1 MTYSDNTHVAIKE
14 EYEKTDIQNIIE
26 TLESDLVGLKP
37 VKTRIREISALLLID
52 RLRRNVGLSAGNP
65 GLHMSFTGSPGTGKT
80 TVALKMS
87 DILYKLGYIRKGHLL
102 TVTRDD
108 LVGQYIGHTAPKTKE
123 VLKKAMGGV
132 LFIDEAYYL
141 YKPDNERDYGSEA
154 IEILL
159 QVMENQRDDLVVI
172 LAGYK
177 ERMDVFYES
186 NPGLASRIANH
197 VHFPDYTSE
206 ELCQIGKM
214 MLDEQQYRITSE
226 GEEVLFKYIELRKQ
240 QPLFANARS
249 MKNALDRARLRQ
261 ANRLFETSAN
271 KTLTKADIVTLDVTD
286 FLQSRVFATEQSGY
300 TAEPAAYNNGTADY
314 NPGTIDYNSGAA
326 GYNPG
331 TPAYNPGATTYN
343 PGAGYN

>member
-1 MTYSDNTHVAIKE
+1 MTEVSFCVKD
-14 EYEKTDIQNIIE
+14 EYEKTEIGNI
-26 TLESDLVGLKP
+26 LKNLDSDLIGLIP
-37 VKTRIREISALLLID
+37 VKKRIREIAALLLID
-52 RLRRNVGLSAGNP
+52 KLRKNLGLTGGNP

-80 TVALKMS
+80 TVALKMA

-177 ERMDVFYES
+177 DRMDIFYQS

-197 VHFPDYTSE
+197 IHFPDYSAE
-206 ELCQIGKM
+206 ELLKIGEI
-214 MLDEQQYRITSE
+214 MLSEQQYRITDE
-226 GEEVLFKYIELRKQ
+226 GKKVFLQYIELRKQ

-249 MKNALDRARLRQ
+249 IKNAIDRARMRQ
-261 ANRLFETSAN
+261 ANRIFELNSN
-271 KTLTKADIVTLDVTD
+271 VELSKSDIVTLDIKD
-286 FLQSRVFATEQSGY
+286 FLQSRIFNFAQS
-300 TAEPAAYNNGTADY
+300 
-314 NPGTIDYNSGAA
+314 
-326 GYNPG
+326 
-331 TPAYNPGATTYN
+331 
-343 PGAGYN
+343 